1 MLYLH
6 LQMAKIPVV
15 VVGERCFI
23 KLKHTKI
30 FEAVQESKSKNQ
42 NRLKS
47 PVKYSRSILLYSWL
61 LFSFIF
67 FVEILQNCIVI
78 VSIISN

>member
-1 MLYLH
+1 MPYLH

-15 VVGERCFI
+15 VVGEKCFI
-23 KLKHTKI
+23 KLKHIKI

-47 PVKYSRSILLYSWL
+47 PVKYSGSILLYSWP

-67 FVEILQNCIVI
+67 LLKFCKILL
-78 VSIISN
+78 